1 MGFSSCRT
9 AYSIFTK
16 VSLDK
21 FPGSVFIVSVFLEIK
36 LNVALLEFY
45 FTEVRTKQPT
55 FAADLWKAV
64 IIRPSGGKKAF
75 LVLEQ
80 WLKALF
86 EE

>member
-55 FAADLWKAV
+55 FAADL
-64 IIRPSGGKKAF
+64 
-75 LVLEQ
+75 
-80 WLKALF
+80 
-86 EE
+86 